1 MFDLA
6 TLVVFTVAEASADAG
21 LSLIVEGGG
30 WGRANGIVSPTPTA
44 FRASVSASVT
54 TIVRSQKFTG
64 SAVYCATEISVKAF
78 KDGVTVLVILAADLP
93 ACLADFL
100 LGGMT

>member
-1 MFDLA
+1 M
-6 TLVVFTVAEASADAG
+6 AEASADAG

-30 WGRANGIVSPTPTA
+30 WGRANSIVSPTPTA
-44 FRASVSASVT
+44 FRASVTASVT
-54 TIVRSQKFTG
+54 TLVRSQMFTG